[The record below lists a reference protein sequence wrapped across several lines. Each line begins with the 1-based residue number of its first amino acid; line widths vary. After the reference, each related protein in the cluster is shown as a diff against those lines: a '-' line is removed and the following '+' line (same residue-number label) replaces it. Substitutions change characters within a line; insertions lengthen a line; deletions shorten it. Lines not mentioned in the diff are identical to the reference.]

1 MVEDEIS
8 VGKAGHRFTA
18 QTGRYN
24 LCMQLPTQEQFVDN
38 CLAKYWFTDIP
49 ADQQWE
55 VAHYPLPQCSGED
68 DTVLLWSADHTV
80 QGLLQ
85 SVELDHQCFYH
96 KANGKDLYN
105 LETYYPEYLP
115 LFAQLK
121 SQFSSRNGKKTA
133 ELKVGIHA
141 PEMLGVGGKIGGSK
155 GGKIGGKKTVEF
167 KLGIHG
173 QSAEQMTANGK
184 KGGRKAAVTNKANGA
199 GFFNS
204 QTQSVNGKKG
214 GPKASA
220 ITNAQKWQCLITGH
234 ISNPG
239 GLSTYQRARGIDTK
253 LRVKIN

>member
-1 MVEDEIS
+1 VVEDEIS

-55 VAHYPLPQCSGED
+55 AAHFPLPSCSGED

-105 LETYYPEYLP
+105 LETYYPQYLQ

-121 SQFSSRNGKKTA
+121 SQFSRQQGKKTA
-133 ELKVGIHA
+133 ELKIGIHA
-141 PEMLGVGGKIGGSK
+141 PGMQSK
-155 GGKIGGKKTVEF
+155 GGKIGGKIGGKKTAEL
-167 KLGIHG
+167 KLGVH
-173 QSAEQMTANGK
+173 ARTTEQRAADGK
-184 KGGRKAAVTNKANGA
+184 KGGKISGKISGKKAAELKIGCHAPGMQSAA
-199 GFFNS
+199 GKIGS
-204 QTQSVNGKKG
+204 K
-214 GPKASA
+214 
-220 ITNAQKWQCLITGH
+220 ITCAQQWQCLVTDH
-234 ISNPG
+234 ISNSG
-239 GLSTYQRARGIDTK
+239 GLARYQKKRGIDTK